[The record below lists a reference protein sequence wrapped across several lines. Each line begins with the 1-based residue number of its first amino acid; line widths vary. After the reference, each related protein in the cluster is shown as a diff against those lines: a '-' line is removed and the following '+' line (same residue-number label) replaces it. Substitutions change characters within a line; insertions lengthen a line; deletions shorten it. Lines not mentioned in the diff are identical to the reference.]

1 MEEEMMAKYYKVN
14 INCPNPAC
22 NAKDLECIIQLTWD
36 EQNILDHL
44 TEKYRDVPSSLL
56 TAPGIRIKRWIT
68 CAECDCEFEGE
79 LEIRKE
85 MEVGWDLWGINADY
99 DLLRQILPEAF
110 LM

>member
-1 MEEEMMAKYYKVN
+1 MEKELMAKYYKVSF
-14 INCPNPAC
+14 NCPNPDC
-22 NAKDLECIIQLTWD
+22 NTELEATIQLTWD

-44 TEKYRDVPSSLL
+44 TERYRNVPGSLL

-68 CAECDCEFEGE
+68 CPECDCEFEEE
-79 LEIRKE
+79 LEIQKE
-85 MEVGWDLWGINADY
+85 MEVGWNLWGINADY